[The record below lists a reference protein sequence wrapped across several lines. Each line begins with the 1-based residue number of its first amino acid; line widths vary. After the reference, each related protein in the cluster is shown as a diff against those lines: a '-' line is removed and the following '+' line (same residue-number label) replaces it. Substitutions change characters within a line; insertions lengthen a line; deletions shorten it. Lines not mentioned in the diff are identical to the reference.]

1 MKRKVF
7 NFAAIAAMSAMP
19 VVLNAEETIGE
30 KVGQAVDNVADAV
43 TPDRKHNDVS
53 QAPRLP
59 QGIIAK
65 ENDDVQDVRES
76 LITIVNRTLTQGRLD
91 GAISYLANQD
101 RDRVKEQLEKTDPD
115 YENALDQQ
123 ITTFR
128 AIFKEKY
135 GEDFELKSGMLN
147 DVTFVQQGE
156 VSDAVAAKMHWPLPL
171 RGEEKETRPASDRPM
186 NDDPK
191 LENGRDV
198 AVVKM
203 SDLQQGNITLSLQ
216 YELPNYWV
224 LDVPNSINGQAI
236 VSYQQKVLQKLI
248 DNKDNWPRTKEEA
261 YRQIAASIIKA
272 YYPGLDDGKMADSPG
287 E

>member
-1 MKRKVF
+1 MSRKVF
-7 NFAAIAAMSAMP
+7 SFAAIAAMSAMP
-19 VVLNAEETIGE
+19 VILNAEETVGE
-30 KVGQAVDNVADAV
+30 KVGRAVDNVADAV
-43 TPDRKHNDVS
+43 TPNRPHNDLS

-59 QGIIAK
+59 QGITAK
-65 ENDDVQDVRES
+65 ENDDIQDVRES
-76 LITIVNRTLTQGRLD
+76 LITVVNRTLTQGRLD

-101 RDRVKEQLEKTDPD
+101 RDRMKEQLEKANPD
-115 YENALDQQ
+115 YENALDPQ
-123 ITTFR
+123 ISAFR

-147 DVTFVQQGE
+147 DITSVQQGE
-156 VSDAVAAKMHWPLPL
+156 VSDAATAKMHWPLPL
-171 RGEEKETRPASDRPM
+171 MGDHKEARATSDRPV

-203 SDLQQGNITLSLQ
+203 ADPKHGNVILSLQ

-224 LDVPNSINGQAI
+224 LDVPNSVNGPSV
-236 VSYQQKVLQKLI
+236 VSNQQKVLQKLI

-261 YRQIAASIIKA
+261 YRTIACAILKG
-272 YYPGLDDGKMADSPG
+272 YYPGSGDGKMADNSG